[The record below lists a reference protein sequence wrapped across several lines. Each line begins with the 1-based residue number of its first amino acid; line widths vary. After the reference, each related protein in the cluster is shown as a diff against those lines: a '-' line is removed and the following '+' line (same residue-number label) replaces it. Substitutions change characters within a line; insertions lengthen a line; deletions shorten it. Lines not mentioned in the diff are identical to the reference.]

1 MKALVP
7 VSHITE
13 DDYVN
18 STIIK
23 QKLIE
28 YINDVLQSEGYKTEY
43 PRNQPNEP
51 ETTTDGKSKRKPVQ
65 KVPMEN
71 VDDQVIKSNALLL
84 PILKAWIQASQNVRL
99 ALTSGLAFESIVLA
113 LHRFENGRKSVLSI
127 GFNCFVGTAF
137 SK

>member
-23 QKLIE
+23 QKVIE
-28 YINDVLQSEGYKTEY
+28 YINDVLLSEGYKNEY
-43 PRNQPNEP
+43 PRNQPNE
-51 ETTTDGKSKRKPVQ
+51 TTTDVKSKRKPVQ

-71 VDDQVIKSNALLL
+71 ADDQVIKSNAALL